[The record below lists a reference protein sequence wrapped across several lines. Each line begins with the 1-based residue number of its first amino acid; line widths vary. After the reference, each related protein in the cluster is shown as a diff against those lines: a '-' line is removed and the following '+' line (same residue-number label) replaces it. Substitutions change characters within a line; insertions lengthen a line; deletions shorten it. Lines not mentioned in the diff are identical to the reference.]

1 MRTRSTSPFTDM
13 ASSPVLDIKMLEQ
26 PDDVTC
32 GPTSLQAV
40 YGYFGDP
47 VQLEEVIASVKNLE
61 EGGTLAVFL
70 GMDALRRGFQAQIYS
85 YNLKILDPSWG
96 SLPNETLIQKL
107 KDQLRYKTGK
117 RFKTTTD
124 AYIAFLEAGGSFL
137 FEDLTHDLLR
147 RYFDRRLPIL
157 AGLSAT
163 YLYACTREYTNHL
176 DQSVYDDL
184 KGEPMGHFVVLCGFE
199 NGSVI
204 VADPYKRNPLTG
216 QSYYK
221 VGLNRLM
228 NAIMLGV
235 VTYDANLLMISPLSS
250 P

>member
-1 MRTRSTSPFTDM
+1 
-13 ASSPVLDIKMLEQ
+13 VLDVEILEQ
-26 PDDVTC
+26 PNDITC
-32 GPTSLQAV
+32 GPTSLHAV
-40 YGYFGDP
+40 YRYFGYP
-47 VQLEEVIASVKNLE
+47 LELDEVIASVRNLDS
-61 EGGTLAVFL
+61 GGTLAVFL
-70 GMDALRRGFQAQIYS
+70 GLDALRRGFQAQIFS
-85 YNLKILDPSWG
+85 YNLRILDPSWEF
-96 SLPNETLIQKL
+96 LPNETVIHKL
-107 KDQLRYKTGK
+107 REQLRFKTGK
-117 RFKTTTD
+117 KFRATTE

-163 YLYACTREYTNHL
+163 YLYACMREFTNHL

-216 QSYYK
+216 ESYYK
-221 VGLNRLM
+221 VGLNRLV
-228 NAIMLGV
+228 NAIMLGI
-235 VTYDANLLMISPLSS
+235 VTYDANLLMISPQTS

>member
-1 MRTRSTSPFTDM
+1 M
-13 ASSPVLDIKMLEQ
+13 LDVEILEQ
-26 PDDVTC
+26 PNDITC
-32 GPTSLQAV
+32 GPTSLHAV
-40 YGYFGDP
+40 YRYFGYP
-47 VQLEEVIASVKNLE
+47 LELDEVIASVRNLDS
-61 EGGTLAVFL
+61 GGTLAVFL
-70 GMDALRRGFQAQIYS
+70 GLDALRRGFQAQIFS
-85 YNLKILDPSWG
+85 YNLRILDPSWEF
-96 SLPNETLIQKL
+96 LPNETVIHKL
-107 KDQLRYKTGK
+107 REQLRFKTGK
-117 RFKTTTD
+117 KFRATTE

-163 YLYACTREYTNHL
+163 YLYACMREFTNHL

-216 QSYYK
+216 ESYYK
-221 VGLNRLM
+221 VGLNRLV
-228 NAIMLGV
+228 NAIMLGI
-235 VTYDANLLMISPLSS
+235 VTYDANLLMISPQTS